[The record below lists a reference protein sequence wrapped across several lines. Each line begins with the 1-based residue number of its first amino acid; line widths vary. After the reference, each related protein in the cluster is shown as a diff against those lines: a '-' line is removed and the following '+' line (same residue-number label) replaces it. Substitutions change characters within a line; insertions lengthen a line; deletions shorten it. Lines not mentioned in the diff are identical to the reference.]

1 MKWLTRL
8 FKLFLSLTLLGM
20 LTGAVALLGIYM
32 TLAPDLP
39 STENLRDIQLQ
50 VPLRIYT
57 REGDLIAEFGEKRR
71 SPISYA
77 DLPEKMVQA
86 FLAAEDDRFFKH
98 PGVDY
103 QGILR
108 AGVKLILTGERRQGG
123 STITMQVARNVY
135 LSPEKTYKRKLSEIL
150 LALQIERELTKEEI
164 LELYLNKIY
173 LGNRAYGVGAAAEV
187 YYGKT
192 LGELDLAQI
201 AMIAGLPKAP
211 STMNP
216 IANPERAVQ
225 RRNYVLGRMLE
236 LEFITPEEHEAAIQ
250 TPVTAEV
257 HSTVIDVEA
266 PYAAEMVRSV
276 MFEQYGGS
284 DAYSEGYRVITTL
297 ETNRQRAATEGVRKA
312 LHEYDQRH
320 GYRGPE
326 HHFDLAAHTTEEAW
340 DSLLKD
346 LKTVGDLRPALVIE
360 VAKDAVVTYLG
371 SGQRQRI
378 EWEGLEWARPYID
391 ENRRGEAPKQAKDI
405 LKVGDAVRL
414 LQVPIERK
422 KGEKE
427 LIWRLGQI
435 PQVEGALVSLLP
447 DDGAIA
453 ALVGGFDYYHSKFNR
468 VIQAKRQPGSGFKAF
483 IYSAAL
489 EAGFTAASIINDAP
503 VVINDSS
510 LEAAWRPENYSG
522 KFYGPTRLR
531 YALTHSRNLVSIRLL
546 RAIGVDFALRYA
558 ERFGFDAKELP
569 RNLSLALGSGAIAPI
584 QMAKG
589 YAVLANGGYLI
600 EPYFIDRIENSAGE
614 VIFQANPARVCETCG
629 LTAPPVVLDTPDA
642 DQPGEGVR
650 IKAAVESNIT
660 AAIELKPS
668 GDDAPGQEATPRI
681 APRVITPQ
689 NHYLMNSMMRDVIQ
703 HGTATK
709 ARSLGRQD
717 LAGKTGTT
725 NEQRDAWFNGFNRSL
740 VAIAWVGFD
749 SSAPLGKGEVGGK
762 AALPAWIAYMEKAL
776 QGVEEKP
783 LTMPEDM
790 VSVRIDPK
798 TGKLAEFEQQ
808 DAIFEV
814 FRSDHV
820 PQEVTSNVPIPT
832 QPGEEL
838 PEGERPAAG
847 DGDLF

>member
-1 MKWLTRL
+1 MKWLSRL
-8 FKLFLSLTLLGM
+8 FKLFLSLALLGM
-20 LTGAVALLGIYM
+20 LTGAIALLGIYI

-39 STENLRDIQLQ
+39 STENLRDIKLQ

-57 REGDLIAEFGEKRR
+57 QEEKLIAEYGEKRR
-71 SPISYA
+71 SPVSYA
-77 DLPEKMVQA
+77 EVPEKMVQA
-86 FLAAEDDRFFKH
+86 FLAAEDDRFFEH

-108 AGVKLILTGERRQGG
+108 AGLKLILTGERRQGG

-150 LALQIERELTKEEI
+150 LALQIERELSKEEI

-173 LGNRAYGVGAAAEV
+173 LGNRAYGVGAASEV
-187 YYGKT
+187 YYGKP
-192 LGELDLAQI
+192 LDELNLPQI

-211 STMNP
+211 SRFNP
-216 IANPERAVQ
+216 IINPERAVT

-236 LEFITPEEHEAAIQ
+236 LEYITQEEHDMAIHASVSASVHTTAA
-250 TPVTAEV
+250 E
-257 HSTVIDVEA
+257 VEA
-266 PYAAEMVRSV
+266 PYVAEMVRMEMV
-276 MFEQYGGS
+276 NRHGN
-284 DAYSEGYRVITTL
+284 DAYTEGYRVITTI
-297 ETNRQRAATEGVRKA
+297 EAERQLAANAGVRKA

-326 HHFDLAAHTTEEAW
+326 HHFDLAVHNHEGAW
-340 DSLLKD
+340 DDLLKD
-346 LKTVGDLRPALVIE
+346 LKELGDLRSALVIE
-360 VAKDAVVTYLG
+360 VGKDSVLAYLG
-371 SGQRQRI
+371 TGQRLRI

-391 ENRRGEAPKQAKDI
+391 ENRRGSKPKEAKDI
-405 LKVGDAVRL
+405 LKVGDAIRL
-414 LQVPIERK
+414 LQVEVERQ
-422 KGEKE
+422 KGKKE
-427 LIWRLGQI
+427 LIWRLAQI
-435 PQVEGALVSLLP
+435 PQVEGALVSVLP
-447 DDGAIA
+447 DDGAIV

-468 VIQAKRQPGSGFKAF
+468 VLQAKRQPGSGFKAF

-531 YALTHSRNLVSIRLL
+531 YALTKSRNLVSIRLL

-589 YAVLANGGYLI
+589 YAVLANGGYLV
-600 EPYFIDRIENSAGE
+600 EPYFIDRIEDSAGE
-614 VIFQANPARVCETCG
+614 VMFQSNPPRVCETCG
-629 LTAPPVVLDTPDA
+629 LVAPPVVLDTEDA
-642 DQPGEGVR
+642 DQPSEGVQ
-650 IKAAVESNIT
+650 IKAAVETKIST
-660 AAIELKPS
+660 ATEFQ
-668 GDDAPGQEATPRI
+668 PGAEGTTDQAVQPKI
-681 APRVITPQ
+681 APRVITPE
-689 NHYLMNSMMRDVIQ
+689 NHFLMNSMMRDVVQ

-709 ARSLGRQD
+709 ARVLGRKD

-762 AALPAWIAYMEKAL
+762 AALPAWIAYMQKAL
-776 QGVEEKP
+776 HGVEEKP
-783 LTMPEDM
+783 LVMPEGM

-798 TGKLAEFEQQ
+798 SGKLAEFGQE
-808 DAIFEV
+808 DAIFET
-814 FRSDHV
+814 FRSDMV
-820 PQEVTSNVPIPT
+820 PQEVTTATPIT
-832 QPGEEL
+832 TMPGEEL
-838 PEGERPAAG
+838 EPGATPVSG
-847 DGDLF
+847 DAELF